1 MVIGDT
7 DGTGRPVIV
16 GLSGRVPVKV
26 TTKNGEIKPGDYITT
41 SDISGVGMRA
51 TEAGRV
57 IGKALTGLSDE
68 SEGTVIVF
76 IENTY
81 YDGID
86 ESSYQDALIS
96 SSGSQVL
103 DRFSY
108 MVQRSL
114 AKIDTISPKTGT
126 GELDALNLLANIETL
141 TSSIGTMIAS
151 FGSLQSDISS
161 LS

>member
-1 MVIGDT
+1 M
-7 DGTGRPVIV
+7 
-16 GLSGRVPVKV
+16 
-26 TTKNGEIKPGDYITT
+26 
-41 SDISGVGMRA
+41 
-51 TEAGRV
+51 
-57 IGKALTGLSDE
+57 
-68 SEGTVIVF
+68 IVF